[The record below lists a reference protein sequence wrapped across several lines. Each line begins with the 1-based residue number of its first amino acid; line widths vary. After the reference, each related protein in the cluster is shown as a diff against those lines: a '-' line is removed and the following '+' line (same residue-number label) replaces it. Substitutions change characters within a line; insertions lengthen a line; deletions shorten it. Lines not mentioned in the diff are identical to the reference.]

1 MTEPWEPSAY
11 MTQRS
16 WSALDKKL
24 VIDFFIDRD
33 FSNDDVSIAILRDGE
48 NRQTE
53 KIINIYLGEWSNVDV
68 HFSDGIF
75 VKGKMCQKNNVLIKG
90 VNSNAIFVD
99 LFYGRKNKEHMHYE
113 GVMVYC
119 PAAYQPDPP
128 SPPPPTPPSHHHQH
142 NNSSHE
148 NSEAI
153 ITDPGE
159 ELFPYIY
166 VRKWPNLS
174 DECLHYSFI
183 QDESGHDIPPSLSPP
198 NIYPE
203 HISPINE
210 FSNIAATIHNL
221 WIEQK
226 YIDPCDWL
234 IEVEII
240 LAELLEGFDETADYF
255 FSAAYYDAINTIWPH
270 YHDKVQSLDYEASQ
284 RDDYARILWLAHIIK
299 LSFESDDGA
308 LKVRDISDYQIIQ
321 IYNAVILLPDTNGA
335 IPYQQIKTDNGFAT
349 PYAIGD
355 LQMVR
360 KRLLGYDRG
369 EIARIEN
376 IMPGERREITSKK
389 THRINDVKSI
399 ASADENLLAKAGED
413 ERTNLQSEA
422 QQAIAQ
428 KIINKNYGSLDTNYG
443 PPTTATLD
451 GTLTKTIDFGGPD
464 APSYQDDVTK
474 FARQILNTSVER
486 IKHKVTAFRSRNEMS
501 QTKDI
506 ISSIVDNSGNSRAVR
521 ATFKWVNKIYEASVV
536 HYGNRLMMEFI
547 IPKPAQSYIARHEAF
562 TGQPLTCP
570 KSPAQQFNVHSFE
583 GITRDNYASICA
595 EYGVIDI
602 EPPPQQK
609 IYIGLSL
616 RGNETQS
623 MAIPSGYQAIS
634 AKTDAKNGGIS
645 VGTIHLP
652 DNEWHDLPAYGE
664 TMSVPISAAAPYPAL
679 LALPNA
685 SPPEPI
691 PEANM
696 FLVNVEIIC
705 VPTLSRMNAWQI
717 SIYQAIN
724 KAYRLK
730 FDRYYDKINGVGIN
744 NEASTNPKYNKDVEW
759 NTLKTACIKLLMER
773 AVQGLQNEV
782 SASSSPPSIA
792 SPPSELMVAWP
803 KYNQFID
810 TALEWNEISYS
821 FHLNSLIT
829 QDDDISNL
837 LNKSEET
844 LFANFLQADY
854 ARVLVP
860 VTPQKLM
867 AFLYF
872 WATGKIWDSPDW
884 LIATSSQEAPLV
896 NDIKNSPHNH
906 NGHHHN
912 IEEKKKRS
920 WEIIVPTAMQV
931 LDENDDHFLKHD
943 YASHKILLE
952 NLEEG
957 NA

>member
-1 MTEPWEPSAY
+1 MTEPWEPSANK
-11 MTQRS
+11 TQRS

-33 FSNDDVSIAILRDGE
+33 FANDDVSIAILREGE

-53 KIINIYLGEWSNVDV
+53 KIINIYLGEWSNIDV
-68 HFSDGIF
+68 NFNDGIF

-119 PAAYQPDPP
+119 PSGYEPDPP
-128 SPPPPTPPSHHHQH
+128 SPPSPPH
-142 NNSSHE
+142 NHTHRHSNATHE
-148 NSEAI
+148 NSEAVI
-153 ITDPGE
+153 SDVGE

-174 DECLHYSFI
+174 DECLRYAFI
-183 QDESGHDIPPSLSPP
+183 QDENGHDAQPSLSPP
-198 NIYPE
+198 NLHPE
-203 HISPINE
+203 HLSPIKE
-210 FSNIAATIHNL
+210 FPNIAETIHNL

-226 YIDPCDWL
+226 YIDPYDWL
-234 IEVEII
+234 VEVEII
-240 LAELLEGFDETADYF
+240 LAELLLGFDETADYF
-255 FSAAYYDAINTIWPH
+255 FSKTYYDVINIVWLH
-270 YHDKVQSLDYEASQ
+270 YYDKVKLLDYEAPK
-284 RDDYARILWLAHIIK
+284 RDNYVRILWLAHIIK

-308 LKVRDISDYQIIQ
+308 LKIRDISDYQIIQ
-321 IYNAVILLPDTNGA
+321 IYNAVILLPDVNEV

-360 KRLLGYDRG
+360 KRLLRYDRG

-399 ASADENLLAKAGED
+399 VSDDENLLSRAGED
-413 ERTNLQSEA
+413 ERTNFQSEV

-428 KIINKNYGSLDTNYG
+428 KVINKNYGSLDTNYG
-443 PPTTATLD
+443 PPTKATLN
-451 GTLTKTIDFGGPD
+451 GTLTKTTDFGGPD
-464 APSYQDDVTK
+464 SPSYQDDATK

-486 IKHKVTAFRSRNEMS
+486 IKQKITAFRSRNEMS

-506 ISSIVDNSGNSRAVR
+506 ISSIVDNSGNNRPVR
-521 ATFKWVNKIYEASVV
+521 ATFRWVNKIYEANVV

-547 IPKPAQSYIARHEAF
+547 IPKPAQSYIVRHEAF

-570 KSPAQQFNVHSFE
+570 KSPAQQFDVHSFE
-583 GITRDNYASICA
+583 DITRDNYASICA
-595 EYGVIDI
+595 QYNVIDI

-609 IYIGLSL
+609 TYIGLSL

-623 MAIPSGYQAIS
+623 ISIPIGYQAIS
-634 AKTDAKNGGIS
+634 AKTDNKNGGIS
-645 VGTIHLP
+645 VGSVQLP

-664 TMSVPISAAAPYPAL
+664 TMNVPVSAPSPYPVL
-679 LALPNA
+679 LALPNV
-685 SPPEPI
+685 SPPQPV
-691 PEANM
+691 PDANI
-696 FLVNVEIIC
+696 FLVNIEIIC
-705 VPTLSRMNAWQI
+705 VPTASRMNSWQI
-717 SIYQAIN
+717 SIYQAVN
-724 KAYRLK
+724 KAYQLQLE
-730 FDRYYDKINGVGIN
+730 RYYDKINGVGIN
-744 NEASTNPKYNKDVEW
+744 NEASTNPEYNREVEW
-759 NTLKTACIKLLMER
+759 NTLKTACVKLLMER
-773 AVQGLQNEV
+773 VAHDIQDNIPET
-782 SASSSPPSIA
+782 SSPPSIA
-792 SPPSELMVAWP
+792 SPPSEMMVAWP
-803 KYNQFID
+803 KYHQFID
-810 TALEWNEISYS
+810 TAIEWNEISYS
-821 FHLNSLIT
+821 FHLNSLIS
-829 QDDDISNL
+829 QDDEISNL

-854 ARVLVP
+854 ARVLAP

-872 WATGKIWDSPDW
+872 WTTGKIWDSPDW
-884 LIATSSQEAPLV
+884 LIAVSSEEAPLV
-896 NDIKNSPHNH
+896 NDMKNGPYNTDGHNH
-906 NGHHHN
+906 ND
-912 IEEKKKRS
+912 EEKKKRS
-920 WEIIVPTAMQV
+920 WEIIVPTAMQI

-943 YASHKILLE
+943 YPSQNILLNE
-952 NLEEG
+952 LEEG
-957 NA
+957 CA